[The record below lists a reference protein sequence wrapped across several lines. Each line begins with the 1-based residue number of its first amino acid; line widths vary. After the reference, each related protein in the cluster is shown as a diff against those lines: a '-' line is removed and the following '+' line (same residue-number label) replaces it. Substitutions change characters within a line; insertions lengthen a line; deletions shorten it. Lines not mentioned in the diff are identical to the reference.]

1 MGGEGEDADAG
12 RSAGVAIVHDGLI
25 HAPGGGTE
33 VGGSS
38 GSLHNQAYRKAAT
51 IFHNCSAF
59 PFRHRL

>member
-1 MGGEGEDADAG
+1 MPTR

-38 GSLHNQAYRKAAT
+38 GSLHNQAYRT
-51 IFHNCSAF
+51 PVSC
-59 PFRHRL
+59 R